1 MKMKRTYSVRDVR
14 RPKGF
19 TLIEILLAVIVTA
32 VVGLCVVTVTGAM
45 FSAMEASNDSYG
57 CVQTGRVLTLRLSKL
72 VRCAQLVTDVS
83 DDASA
88 MMIWEA
94 DRNGDRAINLTELIV
109 ISWDAQNE
117 QLQQDKIEF
126 PSNWSESVI
135 AALDVNVPLSQARIS
150 SSTLMSY
157 YAVYGSTQPLA
168 DGITAFS
175 VQTDVASPMTEV
187 LGVHLS
193 VERKDQVMA
202 ARRTSTLR
210 ASQVHRV
217 TGTEGSYVLSE

>member
-1 MKMKRTYSVRDVR
+1 MTDGR
-14 RPKGF
+14 RRKGF
-19 TLIEILLAVIVTA
+19 TLVEMLLVVIVTS

-45 FSAMEASNDSYG
+45 FSAIEASNDSYG

-83 DDASA
+83 DDGTV

-94 DRNGDRAINLTELIV
+94 DRNGDRSINLTELLV
-109 ISWDAQNE
+109 VRWSRQTKK
-117 QLQQDKIEF
+117 LFQQRIEF
-126 PSNWSESVI
+126 PSNWSEAVI
-135 AALDVNVPLSQARIS
+135 AALNVNIPLSQATLS
-150 SSTLMSY
+150 SSTLLSY
-157 YAVYGSTQPLA
+157 FSVYGAEEPMA

-175 VQTDVASPMTEV
+175 VQTDVSAPMSKV
-187 LGVHLS
+187 VGIHLS
-193 VERKDQVMA
+193 VARKDQVMA

-217 TGTEGSYVLSE
+217 SGTEGAYVLTE